1 MKPRQGRGRAGF
13 NEIESR
19 QKVVRASFGA
29 AQKAESP
36 RVAGRVQHDLRR
48 GRQAPHGKP
57 FGEPFGEPFSKR
69 QRHPAVIVVAFPQ
82 QELSDWRPL
91 PARSTRSLETVS
103 KRPRG
108 AVNFRGELL
117 TSGIGTTETEEMAKP
132 IIDDELWTL

>member
-57 FGEPFGEPFSKR
+57 FGEPFREPYGKPFCKR

-82 QELSDWRPL
+82 QELSDWRPS
-91 PARSTRSLETVS
+91 PARSARSSARIERVCVDLAGAAAVAA
-103 KRPRG
+103 KQANRPIR
-108 AVNFRGELL
+108 AAPALAE
-117 TSGIGTTETEEMAKP
+117 
-132 IIDDELWTL
+132 

>member
-57 FGEPFGEPFSKR
+57 FGKPFCKR

-82 QELSDWRPL
+82 QELSDWRPS
-91 PARSTRSLETVS
+91 PARSARSSARIERVCVDLAGAAPAAA
-103 KRPRG
+103 KQANRPIR
-108 AVNFRGELL
+108 AAPALAE
-117 TSGIGTTETEEMAKP
+117 
-132 IIDDELWTL
+132 

>member
-57 FGEPFGEPFSKR
+57 FGEPFREPYGKPFCKR

-82 QELSDWRPL
+82 QELSDWRPS
-91 PARSTRSLETVS
+91 PARSARSSARIERVCVDLAGAAAAAA
-103 KRPRG
+103 KQANRPIR
-108 AVNFRGELL
+108 AAPALAE
-117 TSGIGTTETEEMAKP
+117 
-132 IIDDELWTL
+132 

>member
-57 FGEPFGEPFSKR
+57 FGEPFREPSGEPFCKR

-82 QELSDWRPL
+82 QELSDWRPS
-91 PARSTRSLETVS
+91 PARSARSSARIERVCVDLAGAAAAAA
-103 KRPRG
+103 KQANRPIR
-108 AVNFRGELL
+108 AAPALAE
-117 TSGIGTTETEEMAKP
+117 
-132 IIDDELWTL
+132 

>member
-1 MKPRQGRGRAGF
+1 VKPRQGRGRAGF

-57 FGEPFGEPFSKR
+57 FGEPEPYGEPFCKR

-82 QELSDWRPL
+82 QELSDWRPS
-91 PARSTRSLETVS
+91 PARSARSSARIERVCVDLAGAAAAAA
-103 KRPRG
+103 KQANRPIR
-108 AVNFRGELL
+108 AAPALAE
-117 TSGIGTTETEEMAKP
+117 
-132 IIDDELWTL
+132 

>member
-91 PARSTRSLETVS
+91 PARSTRSLARIERVCVDLAGAAAAAA
-103 KRPRG
+103 KQANRPIR
-108 AVNFRGELL
+108 AATALAE
-117 TSGIGTTETEEMAKP
+117 
-132 IIDDELWTL
+132 

>member
-57 FGEPFGEPFSKR
+57 HGKPFGEPFSKR

-91 PARSTRSLETVS
+91 PARSTRSLARIERVCVDLAGAAAAAA
-103 KRPRG
+103 KQANRPIR
-108 AVNFRGELL
+108 AATALAE
-117 TSGIGTTETEEMAKP
+117 
-132 IIDDELWTL
+132 

>member
-57 FGEPFGEPFSKR
+57 FREPYGEPFCKR

-82 QELSDWRPL
+82 QELSDWRPS
-91 PARSTRSLETVS
+91 PARSARSLARIERVCVDLAGAAAAAA
-103 KRPRG
+103 KQANRPIR
-108 AVNFRGELL
+108 AATALAE
-117 TSGIGTTETEEMAKP
+117 
-132 IIDDELWTL
+132 

>member
-57 FGEPFGEPFSKR
+57 FGEPFSKR

-91 PARSTRSLETVS
+91 PARSTRSLARIERVCVDLAGAAAAAA
-103 KRPRG
+103 KQANRPIR
-108 AVNFRGELL
+108 AATALAE
-117 TSGIGTTETEEMAKP
+117 
-132 IIDDELWTL
+132 